1 MKLQHDLKSK
11 ETKIEQLTKN
21 VDEFTSKLNAVE
33 FEKNRYVSQLEENMC
48 KYCDVKQELD
58 SVKETLSEKE
68 DRFKEAERSKTELK
82 EKAVQAIKE

>member
-58 SVKETLSEKE
+58 SVKETLSETE
-68 DRFKEAERSKTELK
+68 NHFKEAERSKTELK